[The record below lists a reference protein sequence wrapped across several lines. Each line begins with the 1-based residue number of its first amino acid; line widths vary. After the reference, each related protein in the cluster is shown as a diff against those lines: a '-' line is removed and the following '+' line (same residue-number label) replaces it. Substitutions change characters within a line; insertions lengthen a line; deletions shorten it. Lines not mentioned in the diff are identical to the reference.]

1 MEQMGGRRGG
11 RGGPGKMDKYVVV
24 ETAVE
29 HRAHRAAGLTCSVG
43 MRLAARL
50 RAVEGFLSS
59 PHF

>member
-1 MEQMGGRRGG
+1 
-11 RGGPGKMDKYVVV
+11 MDKYVVV